1 MKQKVSVLFMVLA
14 VVFVVCL
21 VTANLLETK
30 VLDFFGITTITAGML
45 VFPISYIINDCI
57 AEVWGFRRATLVIWM
72 ALAMNFMVAAVG
84 LLAVHLPAAP
94 YWEGAEHFNFVFGFA
109 PRIMSASLLAF
120 LAGSFANA
128 YIISRMKIIH
138 KGRYF
143 SLRAIVSTVAGESID
158 SVIFFPIAFG
168 GIIEFRDLIGLML
181 TQIIMKSMYE
191 VVVLPVTIRLV
202 RRFKRM
208 EDLDV
213 YDEGIS
219 YNVLNVVDNND

>member
-57 AEVWGFRRATLVIWM
+57 AEVWGFRRATLVIWI
-72 ALAMNFMVAAVG
+72 AFAMNFMVAAVG

-128 YIISRMKIIH
+128 YIISRMKI
-138 KGRYF
+138 
-143 SLRAIVSTVAGESID
+143 
-158 SVIFFPIAFG
+158 
-168 GIIEFRDLIGLML
+168 
-181 TQIIMKSMYE
+181 
-191 VVVLPVTIRLV
+191 
-202 RRFKRM
+202 RFCYKF
-208 EDLDV
+208 
-213 YDEGIS
+213 
-219 YNVLNVVDNND
+219 

>member
-1 MKQKVSVLFMVLA
+1 MVLA